1 MGMWLVTRPLQ
12 PVLPTVSTLALALR
26 AGLDSR
32 RGNVYGVCMFKQIVL
47 AMVLCS
53 TAFAQGKA
61 KPAPKAEQA
70 PVTHIDASTPDAP
83 SSEFPDVV
91 KKGKL

>member
-1 MGMWLVTRPLQ
+1 MWLVAGPVRP
-12 PVLPTVSTLALALR
+12 AKR
-26 AGLDSR
+26 AANPACAPRVALDSN
-32 RGNVYGVCMFKQIVL
+32 RGNVYGVCMFKQMVL

-53 TAFAQGKA
+53 TAFAQGKT
-61 KPAPKAEQA
+61 KPVPKEPAP
-70 PVTHIDASTPDAP
+70 THIDASTPDAP